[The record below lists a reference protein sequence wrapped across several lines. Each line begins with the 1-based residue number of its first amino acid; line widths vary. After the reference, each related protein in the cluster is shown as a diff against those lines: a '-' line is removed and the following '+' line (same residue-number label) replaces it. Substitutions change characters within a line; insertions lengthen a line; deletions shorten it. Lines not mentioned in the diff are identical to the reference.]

1 MRIVGY
7 RNLVLICNDLAIP
20 TYVPS
25 GFGGL
30 GALDL
35 RNGLEL
41 LDVLKMLDNLEVL
54 DGLEVHKGLE
64 VLDGRKVPDGLEVLD
79 FMGPQYQEDSKQRY
93 HRAGQPW

>member
-1 MRIVGY
+1 M
-7 RNLVLICNDLAIP
+7 LICNGFAIP

-35 RNGLEL
+35 RNSFEL

-54 DGLEVHKGLE
+54 DGLEVHKFLE
-64 VLDGRKVPDGLEVLD
+64 LLDGRKVPDGLEVLN
-79 FMGPQYQEDSKQRY
+79 FMGPRYQEDFKQRY
-93 HRAGQPW
+93 HQAGQPW